1 MKEEWRT
8 VPNWDL
14 YEISNYGRLRS
25 KDRIV
30 RDNKG
35 QYLKKGRLLKPV
47 KDKYGYYTFWLKQD
61 GKEKNMKIHRLV
73 AFAFIPNPDKKPCIN
88 HIDNNP
94 SNNRVDNLEWCTMKE
109 NTAWMIKQGRFK
121 RTKQWLD
128 RLHKSQEPIYKAV
141 KGTNIE
147 TGEILIFNSVNS
159 VREKG
164 FQPSCVCVCCKHKK
178 GVKQHKGYRWEYI
191 DAKHNSE

>member
-25 KDRIV
+25 KDRTV
-30 RDNKG
+30 RGNKG

-47 KDKYGYYTFWLKQD
+47 KDKDGYYTFLLKQD
-61 GKEKNMKIHRLV
+61 GKSKNMKIHRIV

-94 SNNRVDNLEWCTMKE
+94 SNNRVDNLEWCTM
-109 NTAWMIKQGRFK
+109 R
-121 RTKQWLD
+121 
-128 RLHKSQEPIYKAV
+128 EPTYKAV
-141 KGTNIE
+141 KGTNIK
-147 TGEILIFNSVNS
+147 TGEIIIFNSLNS
-159 VREKG
+159 VKEKG
-164 FQPSCVCVCCKHKK
+164 FQPSCVCLCCKHKR

-191 DAKHNSE
+191 DAKHN

>member
-25 KDRIV
+25 KDRTV

-35 QYLKKGRLLKPV
+35 QYLKKGRLLKPA
-47 KDKYGYYTFWLKQD
+47 KDKYGYYSFCLKQD
-61 GKEKNMKIHRLV
+61 GKSKIMKIHRIV

-128 RLHKSQEPIYKAV
+128 RLHKSQEPTYKAV

-147 TGEILIFNSVNS
+147 TGEIIIFNSLNS

-164 FQPSCVCVCCKHKK
+164 FQPPCVCMCCNHKR
-178 GVKQHKGYRWEYI
+178 GIKQHKGYRWEYI
-191 DAKHNSE
+191 DAKHN